1 MIVYAVACWESYYPS
16 PDNVLKVFVSE
27 QKALEF
33 KMEQESK
40 KSGRYA
46 NFDIFEYEAEERE

>member
-16 PDNVLKVFVSE
+16 PDNVLKVFMSE

-33 KMEQESK
+33 QMAQESK
-40 KSGRYA
+40 KSSRYL
-46 NFDIFEYEAEERE
+46 NFDIFEYTVEELK